1 MLKALELSGF
11 KSFADKTRFEFPA
24 GITVIVGPNGSGKS
38 NIVDA
43 IKWVLGEQSA
53 KSLRGKEMADVIFKG
68 SGGPNGRKPANTA
81 TATLVLDNADRRF
94 SFDADEV
101 HISRRVYRSGEAEY
115 LINNETCRL
124 KDIRNLFRGTGIGTD
139 AYSLIEQGK
148 VDRLLQASSKDRR
161 AIFEEAAG
169 ISRFKAKKIEA
180 QRRLARV
187 EGNLIRLADIVEE
200 VGSRYKRVK
209 NQASKAAK
217 YKELSDRLQELRTS
231 VGLKDWRALTDKLQ
245 QVDDDTRQKSQR
257 SSELKSVV
265 AEREKQA
272 DAIEQRLDK
281 FAAEVTG
288 QQHSASQTREAI
300 TKVKSKQ
307 ELNRSRLT
315 DLDSRKEELESRLSR
330 LESRNTEVSTRR
342 ANFDKE
348 LSEAL
353 SRFNSSKS
361 GLQELEARLK
371 ATDDA
376 LEKSYSENETARSDS
391 SSLIAAISDL
401 GRQVSAADTQIDSL
415 RQRQQQ
421 SQQAIED
428 LQRRRAQRETAL
440 QEFSRQSQQLQA
452 DAETKNSALAA
463 AREKLGAAQQ
473 QEKSGTHKLAEL
485 KNSLT
490 AKSQRQKVL
499 VELEKRLQGVD
510 AGAKQLLE
518 QAKKAESGP
527 YREIIGVVADM
538 VTVNVQHAG
547 IVDVALGNAAQ
558 YIVVDGHGL
567 LDMLASEA
575 LKVKGRVGLIQ
586 LDNPPTLGAD
596 PDVNINGE
604 PGVIGRADRLVQVSA
619 DYATFVR
626 KLLGG
631 TWIVRTLK
639 DAIQLSEKAL
649 GRVRLVTLDGEIV
662 EADGTVIVGP
672 KAVVTGLVSRRSELR
687 MLSREIETLEQ
698 QIAKQD
704 ADVQATRQ
712 NLGELQQLV
721 AGLLSENT
729 ALSQKLSDIAVRSEE
744 TEKQIGE
751 IDTNLKQQQTEHS
764 ESADSLRSMMT
775 GLEGNRQT
783 LIQNESRLEEI
794 NQIIIANESN
804 TTQLRAQRQSEEQQL
819 IDGKVEFA
827 RDEQNLESLKSQRQ
841 KIEQEFEQLTAEL
854 ESCRQQI
861 TTDEQT
867 RQEAN
872 SQVEVAIAELQRL
885 ELELEQITSLLDGV
899 SEQKNAIDD
908 ERRAVAKQLA
918 SDREELRELEN
929 KLHQA
934 EMKKSQLQ
942 MERNKL
948 SERLQED
955 YGINI
960 SEFEAA
966 PISDEQL
973 AERDAI
979 DHEISDLRRK
989 IGAIGSV
996 NMDALLELE
1005 DLEQRYLKM
1014 DEQYQD
1020 LVSAK
1025 RTLENIIQ
1033 RINSDSRR
1041 LFVETLEAIRG
1052 NFKTLFRQTFGGGK
1066 ADIILEA
1073 DVDPL
1078 EAGVDIVATPPG
1090 KPEFNNSLL
1099 SGGEKAL
1106 TAVSLLMAIFQFRPS
1121 SYCVLD
1127 EVDAPF
1133 DEANIGR
1140 FIDVLKSFLGWTKFV
1155 IVTHSKKTMTAAT
1168 TLYGVTMQESGVS
1181 KRVSVQFDDVSE
1193 DGEISQAALDR
1204 VAGDEERTVA

>member
-1 MLKALELSGF
+1 MLKALELAGF

-68 SGGPNGRKPANTA
+68 SGGPNGRKPANSA
-81 TATLVLDNADRRF
+81 TATLVLDNDDRRF

-101 HISRRVYRSGEAEY
+101 SISRRVYRSGEAEY

-169 ISRFKAKKIEA
+169 ISRFKAKKVEA

-209 NQASKAAK
+209 SQASKAAK
-217 YKELSDRLQELRTS
+217 YKDLSDRLQELRTS
-231 VGLKDWRALTDKLQ
+231 VGLKDWRALTEKLS
-245 QVDDDTRQKSQR
+245 QVDGNNEENTKASE
-257 SSELKSVV
+257 ELKASIGGL
-265 AEREKQA
+265 EKQS
-272 DAIEQRLDK
+272 DEIEKRLDK
-281 FAAEVTG
+281 FSTEV
-288 QQHSASQTREAI
+288 ASQQSLASKTREDI
-300 TKVKSKQ
+300 TKQNSRKD
-307 ELNRSRLT
+307 LNQTRLA
-315 DLDSRKEELESRLSR
+315 DLDSRKTELASQLNRLTSRHA
-330 LESRNTEVSTRR
+330 EVETRR
-342 ANFDKE
+342 NNFEQDV
-348 LSEAL
+348 
-353 SRFNSSKS
+353 SS
-361 GLQELEARLK
+361 AREVF
-371 ATDDA
+371 
-376 LEKSYSENETARSDS
+376 EKST
-391 SSLIAAISDL
+391 SDL
-401 GRQVSAADTQIDSL
+401 GELDNNLQTIDASLEKNYAENEQARSESSGLISTITDLGRMVSAADTQIESFK
-415 RQRQQQ
+415 QRQSQVQQ
-421 SQQAIED
+421 TMDGLESD
-428 LQRRRAQRETAL
+428 LNSRKNAL
-440 QEFSRQSQQLQA
+440 DEFSRQKKQLRS
-452 DAETKNSALAA
+452 DAESKNSALAE
-463 AREKLGAAQQ
+463 AREQLEASQ
-473 QEKSGTHKLAEL
+473 QETSVSTKSLAEL
-485 KNSLT
+485 KNELT
-490 AKSQRQKVL
+490 GKSQRQKVL
-499 VELEKRLQGVD
+499 NELEKRLEGVN
-510 AGAKQLLE
+510 AGAKQLLA
-518 QAKKAESGP
+518 QAKKSDSGP

-558 YIVVDGHGL
+558 FIVVDGHEL
-567 LDMLASEA
+567 LDLLAAEK
-575 LKVKGRVGLIQ
+575 LKVNGRVGFIQ
-586 LDNPPTLGAD
+586 FDNPPTLGAD

-604 PGVIGRADRLVQVSA
+604 PGVIGRADRLVQVST
-619 DYATFVR
+619 DYAPFVR

-639 DAIQLSEKAL
+639 DAVAL
-649 GRVRLVTLDGEIV
+649 NKKSPGAVRLVTLDGEIV

-672 KAVVTGLVSRRSELR
+672 KAVVTGLVSRRSELH
-687 MLSREIETLEQ
+687 MLAREIEELKNQIGGGEQ
-698 QIAKQD
+698 ELKELKQK
-704 ADVQATRQ
+704 VKENESEVNR
-712 NLGELQQLV
+712 
-721 AGLLSENT
+721 LLNENT
-729 ALSQKLSDIAVRSEE
+729 SLTQKLADISVRSEE
-744 TEKQIGE
+744 IEKQITE
-751 IDTNLKQQQTEHS
+751 IEGKLGQDRSEFSNTANLLQGVLSQLS
-764 ESADSLRSMMT
+764 GNRLSLSNNESKLEELNQIVLANDSNTGQLRSD
-775 GLEGNRQT
+775 RQVAEQKLT
-783 LIQNESRLEEI
+783 AGKVEL
-794 NQIIIANESN
+794 AKH
-804 TTQLRAQRQSEEQQL
+804 EQQL
-819 IDGKVEFA
+819 
-827 RDEQNLESLKSQRQ
+827 ESLLSQQQ
-841 KIEQEFEQLTAEL
+841 KIEEEFTQLTSELERSSQQKTSDEEARQMALAEVEAADTQLAQFESELAKVSELLNSVSEKKNSIDEERRSVAAEL
-854 ESCRQQI
+854 
-861 TTDEQT
+861 
-867 RQEAN
+867 N
-872 SQVEVAIAELQRL
+872 SKR
-885 ELELEQITSLLDGV
+885 D
-899 SEQKNAIDD
+899 
-908 ERRAVAKQLA
+908 
-918 SDREELRELEN
+918 ELRSVSDQ
-929 KLHQA
+929 LHRV
-934 EMKKSQLQ
+934 EMTKSQLV
-942 MERNKL
+942 MERTKL
-948 SERLQED
+948 AERLEED

-960 SEFEAA
+960 AEFDSV
-966 PISDEQL
+966 PIDEEQL
-973 AERDAI
+973 AQREAI
-979 DHEISDLRRK
+979 DSEISELRRQ
-989 IGAIGSV
+989 IGSIGSV
-996 NMDALLELE
+996 NMDALVELD

-1020 LVSAK
+1020 LVAAK

-1033 RINSDSRR
+1033 RINTDSRR

-1066 ADIILEA
+1066 ADIILEE

-1181 KRVSVQFDDVSE
+1181 KRVSVQFEDVNE
-1193 DGEISQAALDR
+1193 DGEISEAALERAVDENER
-1204 VAGDEERTVA
+1204 GVA